1 MMTSRGLFTTQL
13 RELITQQCGK
23 QLLEKISMPA
33 LNTLGLKLN
42 EKSYP
47 FHHPLTVLFHNSS
60 HLMVSL
66 IVHAGIYLK
75 MNGVL
80 ARSLPSYAL

>member
-23 QLLEKISMPA
+23 QLLEKISMHA
-33 LNTLGLKLN
+33 LNTFGLKLN

-47 FHHPLTVLFHNSS
+47 FHHPLTELFHN
-60 HLMVSL
+60 
-66 IVHAGIYLK
+66 
-75 MNGVL
+75 
-80 ARSLPSYAL
+80 

>member
-1 MMTSRGLFTTQL
+1 MTSRGLFPTQL
-13 RELITQQCGK
+13 WELITQQCGK
-23 QLLEKISMPA
+23 HLLEKISMPA
-33 LNTLGLKLN
+33 QNTLGLKLN

-60 HLMVSL
+60 HLMVSI

-75 MNGVL
+75 MHGVL
-80 ARSLPSYAL
+80 ARSPPSYAL

>member
-1 MMTSRGLFTTQL
+1 MIDLTSINQLYNLVALEQVMMTSRGRFTTQL
-13 RELITQQCGK
+13 QELITQQCGK

-47 FHHPLTVLFHNSS
+47 FHHPLTVLFHN
-60 HLMVSL
+60 
-66 IVHAGIYLK
+66 
-75 MNGVL
+75 
-80 ARSLPSYAL
+80 